1 MTTEHHES
9 VFSVKYL
16 LLLLASL
23 LIGFSIVGPISIWTD
38 TNNERQKFDDDVFQV
53 REFINQRLNSL
64 ETVLISLA
72 GIHHSSD
79 VMNSAEFSGFANE
92 FLTAYPYISSIL
104 WAERVDQ
111 DKGDNF
117 ISSME
122 EKGLIG
128 FRFKAFED
136 KPDNSL
142 YWLKGK
148 LVVSHIEP
156 FTPLSARLLGYD
168 ITTSANVANAISHA
182 TDNGSIRSSGPV
194 ELFTNNHMSF
204 LVLKGIYLGRYPPDD
219 VVARRNMLNGFVA
232 LQMEPARFLEGVP
245 FNQQDLRITLNDE
258 DHTELDPFAIPLAT
272 NQQRSDSE
280 KIKLLTLESQD
291 TINAYGQVMHI
302 SMKREV
308 GFEVINTWKLF
319 IALLFSFSIIFL
331 AITVVRIRR
340 LASIREEKAAIA
352 IFEEAERFT
361 QVIDTAFDAVI
372 TTDTDGKILS
382 WNQKAAKIF
391 GYENNFVEGQLLL
404 PLILSADAI
413 RQYGNIFD
421 DFFNATHIEKQGF
434 KIELTGLRKN
444 GREFPLELSTA
455 ISFIGEQA
463 IISIFAR
470 DITERKESEEKIR
483 HLAYYDS
490 LTNLP
495 NRQSFKIQTNLAI
508 KSAIRNNRIGA
519 VIFID
524 LDEFKRINDTL
535 GHDSGDLLIQQVSQ
549 RLLEHVRENDAISL
563 AHDAQPDQQNVA
575 RLGGDE
581 FTILLTEIK
590 DENDAGLVARR
601 IQQNIDRS
609 FNLNGHEVYITP
621 SIGIAIFPQDGREVD
636 ELLKH
641 ADTAMYHAKALGK
654 NNFQF
659 YSEQMGARAAEHLLL
674 EGKLRKSLS
683 NGEMQLYYQP
693 QISPKTGKIFGAE
706 ALIRWHQAE
715 LGMISPD
722 RFIPLAEDTGMILDI
737 GDWVLKEACEQNARW
752 QAAGYSPIRV
762 AVNLSGLQFIQKDL
776 QSKVEATLKKT
787 GLSPEHLELEIT
799 ESIIMQNIEQ
809 TIATLQSFK
818 DMRIGVSVDDFGTG
832 YSSLGY
838 LKKFPLESLKIDRS
852 FITDIPR
859 DIDDVKIT
867 SAILAM
873 AQSLNLKVVAEG
885 VETSQQA
892 GFLTL
897 RHCDLL
903 QGYLYSKPL
912 PADEFEKL
920 LAEDKQWEVY
930 TPFSKA

>member
-1 MTTEHHES
+1 MTNEHQES
-9 VFSVKYL
+9 IFSAKYL
-16 LLLLASL
+16 LLLLAAL
-23 LIGFSIVGPISIWTD
+23 LLGFSIVGAISIWTD
-38 TNNERQKFDDDVFQV
+38 THNERDKFEEEVFQV
-53 REFINQRLNSL
+53 REFILQRLNSL

-92 FLTAYPYISSIL
+92 FLTAYPYITSIV
-104 WAERVDQ
+104 WTERVDQ
-111 DKGDNF
+111 DKGDSF
-117 ISSME
+117 ISSKVE
-122 EKGLIG
+122 QGLIG
-128 FRFKAFED
+128 FRFKSFED
-136 KPDNSL
+136 KAENTLS
-142 YWLKGK
+142 WLNGK
-148 LVVSHIEP
+148 LVVSQIEP
-156 FTPLSARLLGYD
+156 LTPLSAKLLGYD
-168 ITTSANVANAISHA
+168 ITTSSGIAKAISQA
-182 TDNGSIRSSGPV
+182 ADNGNISSSGPIT
-194 ELFTNNHMSF
+194 LYTNNKSSY
-204 LVLKGIYLGRYPPDD
+204 LVLKAIYLGRYPPDS
-219 VVARRNMLNGFVA
+219 VSTRRNMLNGFVA
-232 LQMEPARFLEGVP
+232 LEMEATRFLKDIP
-245 FNQQDLRITLNDE
+245 FNQQELFITLNGMHHNDL
-258 DHTELDPFAIPLAT
+258 DHLELPPHK
-272 NQQRSDSE
+272 NQQDTRP
-280 KIKLLTLESQD
+280 KKFRLLTLSSELD
-291 TINAYGQVMHI
+291 IDAYGQSMHI
-302 SMKREV
+302 SLSREV
-308 GFEVINTWKLF
+308 GFEVINSWKLF
-319 IALLFSFSIIFL
+319 TSLIVTFMIIFL
-331 AITVVRIRR
+331 GFTVFRIRH
-340 LASIREEKAAIA
+340 LASIREEKASIA
-352 IFEEAERFT
+352 IFEEGERFT

-372 TTDTDGKILS
+372 TIDTDGKILS
-382 WNQKAAKIF
+382 WNQKARKIF
-391 GYENNFVEGQLLL
+391 GYEKSFVEGQLLL

-413 RQYGNIFD
+413 RQYGNIFNE
-421 DFFNATHIEKQGF
+421 FFSAEKLDKQGF
-434 KIELTGLRKN
+434 KIEVTGLHKD

-455 ISFIGEQA
+455 ISYIGERA

-470 DITERKESEEKIR
+470 DISERKESEERIR

-495 NRQSFKIQTNLAI
+495 NRQSFKIQTDLAI

-535 GHDSGDLLIQQVSQ
+535 GHDSGDLLIKQVSQ

-563 AHDAQPDQQNVA
+563 AHDAPQDQQNIA

-621 SIGIAIFPQDGREVD
+621 SIGIAIFPHDGREVD

-659 YSEQMGARAAEHLLL
+659 YSEQMGARAAEHLRL

-693 QISPKTGKIFGAE
+693 QISPKTGKIYGAE
-706 ALIRWHQAE
+706 ALIRWNQAE
-715 LGMISPD
+715 LGMIPPD
-722 RFIPLAEDTGMILDI
+722 TFIPLAEDTGMILDI

-752 QAAGYSPIRV
+752 QAAGYAPIRV

-776 QSKVEATLKKT
+776 QSKVESMLQKT
-787 GLSPEHLELEIT
+787 GLSSEHLELEIT
-799 ESIIMQNIEQ
+799 ESIIMRNIEQ
-809 TIATLQSFK
+809 TIDTLQSFR
-818 DMRIGVSVDDFGTG
+818 DMQIGVSVDDFGTG

-852 FITDIPR
+852 FITDIPQ
-859 DIDDVKIT
+859 DVDDVKIT

-885 VETSQQA
+885 VETPQQA
-892 GFLTL
+892 AFLTMNN
-897 RHCDLL
+897 CDLL
-903 QGYLYSKPL
+903 QGYLYSRPL

-920 LAEDKQWEVY
+920 LADNKQWEVY
-930 TPFSKA
+930 SHAV